1 MVFLLLDDDDKDGVF
16 FWVLFFFV
24 LGRYPHDGF
33 GISIDSVF
41 LGRSGL
47 GLATSQL
54 LRGNLGSDWLVGL
67 LDSCGSTT
75 TTLEY

>member
-16 FWVLFFFV
+16 FGLSSFFV

-41 LGRSGL
+41 LWGGL
-47 GLATSQL
+47 
-54 LRGNLGSDWLVGL
+54 V
-67 LDSCGSTT
+67 
-75 TTLEY
+75 